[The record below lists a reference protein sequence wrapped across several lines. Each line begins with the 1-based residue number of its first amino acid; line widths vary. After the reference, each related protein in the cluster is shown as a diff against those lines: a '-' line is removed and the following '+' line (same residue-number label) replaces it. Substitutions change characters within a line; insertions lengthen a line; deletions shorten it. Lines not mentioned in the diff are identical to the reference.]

1 MKFIRYLAL
10 ASTLAFACSN
20 AFSATQLHI
29 NGIQELEITS
39 QDGKLVNSLSSGSI
53 SQLIKSDNQA
63 FKVSYGKDLKGRQ
76 TIILYPDPAKP
87 QSISVNFN
95 GQDINL
101 SPDSVLTIVNDK
113 STTIFQAGILG
124 TISVG
129 GQTVASGTSVQFQNG
144 TVVSTP
150 APTHAAPAPPSAAP
164 EKTEIAKQ
172 EAPPAPVVAE
182 NFTGPKVLKVEGD
195 AFVAPPGKDV
205 VQMVNESAIPPRISK
220 QSKLTAGTTI
230 QTGPNSTVIITP
242 FPGTQATIQPNT
254 TVTLDQMAYTPGA
267 PVERKFRA
275 NLKSGSVFSKIN
287 GFKPGSTSYE
297 IETPFGV
304 AAARGTI
311 FNVTF
316 NGVMLKVEVADGH
329 VRVTNED
336 TGKTY
341 DITVNTGE
349 VAIITK
355 DVVDGKEQPK
365 TFNLTPEEK
374 AALDALIKAS
384 DDASQ
389 GSGGD
394 DGGNSAALQNALD
407 SFQTLFAPRLNDLP
421 ITPTTSQ

>member
-1 MKFIRYLAL
+1 MKSIHYLLL
-10 ASTLAFACSN
+10 AGALAFACSN

-29 NGIQELEITS
+29 NGLQELEIAN
-39 QDGKLVNSLSSGSI
+39 QDGKLINSLTSGSI

-76 TIILYPDPAKP
+76 TVILYPDPAKP
-87 QSISVNFN
+87 QSISVNFM

-101 SPDSVLTIVNDK
+101 SPDSVLTIVIDK
-113 STTIFQAGILG
+113 SATIFQAGILG

-129 GQTVASGTSVQFQNG
+129 GQTVASGTSVQLQNG
-144 TVVSTP
+144 AVVSAST
-150 APTHAAPAPPSAAP
+150 AAPAPEPPSAPPSLAP
-164 EKTEIAKQ
+164 KITKIANQ
-172 EAPPAPVVAE
+172 EAPPAPVAAG
-182 NFTGPKVLKVEGD
+182 NFTGPTVLSVQGD
-195 AFVAPPGKDV
+195 AFIAPPGKDV
-205 VQMVNESAIPPRISK
+205 VQVVNESAIPPRISK
-220 QSKLTAGTTI
+220 GAQLTPGNTI

-267 PVERKFRA
+267 SVERKFHA
-275 NLKSGSVFSKIN
+275 NLKSGSVFSNIN

-311 FNVTF
+311 FNVTYDGIKF
-316 NGVMLKVEVADGH
+316 KIEVVDGH
-329 VRVTNED
+329 VRVTNET

-349 VAIITK
+349 MAVITK
-355 DVVDGKEQPK
+355 DIADGKDPA
-365 TFNLTPEEK
+365 TVTANLERV
-374 AALDALIKAS
+374 
-384 DDASQ
+384 
-389 GSGGD
+389 
-394 DGGNSAALQNALD
+394 LD

-421 ITPTTSQ
+421 ITPTTP